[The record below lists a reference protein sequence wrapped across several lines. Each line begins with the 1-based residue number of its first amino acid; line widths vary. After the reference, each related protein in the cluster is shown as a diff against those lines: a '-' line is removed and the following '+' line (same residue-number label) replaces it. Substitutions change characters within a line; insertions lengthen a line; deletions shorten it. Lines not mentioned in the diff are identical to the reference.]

1 MDKME
6 RLGEHINDHSPH
18 QQHQKQM
25 QNSFASFKVPG
36 GAMYHRYK
44 EVYDDTMANQ
54 PNHW

>member
-1 MDKME
+1 ME

-44 EVYDDTMANQ
+44 EVYDDTMAN
-54 PNHW
+54 